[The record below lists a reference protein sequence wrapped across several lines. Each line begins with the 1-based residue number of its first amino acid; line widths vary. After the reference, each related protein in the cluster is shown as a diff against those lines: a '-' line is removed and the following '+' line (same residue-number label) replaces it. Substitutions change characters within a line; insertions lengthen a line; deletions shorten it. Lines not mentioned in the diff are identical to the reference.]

1 MDLRVRRENGD
12 PEEILVLL
20 AHPGLLVRE
29 GLLETVASPV
39 KMAYR
44 VQRVHKV
51 TVELQELLDL
61 KALVEIQGE
70 QENRVYRVQE
80 V

>member
-1 MDLRVRRENGD
+1 MDLREKKENVE

-20 AHPGLLVRE
+20 ALPDLLVRE
-29 GLLETVASPV
+29 GHLETEASLV

-51 TVELQELLDL
+51 TVELQEPLAL
-61 KALVEIQGE
+61 KALLEIQGE
-70 QENRVYRVQE
+70 QVNQVYQAQE

>member
-1 MDLRVRRENGD
+1 MRKENGD
-12 PEEILVLL
+12 REEILVLL

-29 GLLETVASPV
+29 GLLETVASLV

-61 KALVEIQGE
+61 KAPVEIQGG
-70 QENRVYRVQE
+70 QENRVYQVQE